1 MDIKYN
7 NIAFHT
13 RLAILMKKKI
23 NCETECVV
31 KDTNHNTY
39 IRIDK
44 LKAYF
49 DKINS

>member
-23 NCETECVV
+23 NFAFAAAAAAV
-31 KDTNHNTY
+31 N
-39 IRIDK
+39 
-44 LKAYF
+44 L
-49 DKINS
+49 